1 MSHSPKLYDL
11 TILEEFGEAD
21 SPFMKEVVTVFV
33 VNGRKDIELLQ
44 TAVEQGKMEDI
55 FQVVHR
61 MKSTL
66 HTMGIHSL
74 EGAVKTLNHY
84 SRYNEHPE
92 EIPQLF
98 EAVKQTLL
106 VVFEQLTT
114 DFSLV

>member
-61 MKSTL
+61 MKQGKRQMSTYRGMYPIL
-66 HTMGIHSL
+66 IRHHTSFVIF
-74 EGAVKTLNHY
+74 
-84 SRYNEHPE
+84 P
-92 EIPQLF
+92 IC
-98 EAVKQTLL
+98 
-106 VVFEQLTT
+106 
-114 DFSLV
+114 